1 MIPNIEKLQQ
11 LVDKKFN
18 GNKSA
23 FAKAIGIERSHISH
37 ILKDGTGAGAMFF
50 GALMQYCEK
59 ENLKFKDYIFLP
71 TNVNKINDRN
81 QGNNH
86 TA

>member
-1 MIPNIEKLQQ
+1 MTPNIEKIQR
-11 LVDKKFN
+11 LVNEKFD

-23 FAKAIGIERSHISH
+23 FAKTIGIERSQVSR

-50 GALMQYCEK
+50 GALMQYCER
-59 ENLKFKDYIFLP
+59 ENLRFKDYIFLP
-71 TNVNKINDRN
+71 TNVNKINRSN
-81 QGNNH
+81 IH